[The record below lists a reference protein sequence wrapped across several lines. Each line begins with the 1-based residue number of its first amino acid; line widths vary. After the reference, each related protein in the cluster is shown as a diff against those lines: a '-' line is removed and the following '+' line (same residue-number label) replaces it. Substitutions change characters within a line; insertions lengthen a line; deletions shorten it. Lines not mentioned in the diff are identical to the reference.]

1 MDYIAAGEGYMLRVL
16 EEARKM
22 GLKVPDDLA
31 IVSQDDMRLSL
42 AAGVTA
48 VRQPAAEMGRK
59 AVEIAVRAIEEND
72 LKNMRDEMF
81 YPELII
87 RKST

>member
-1 MDYIAAGEGYMLRVL
+1 
-16 EEARKM
+16 
-22 GLKVPDDLA
+22 
-31 IVSQDDMRLSL
+31 
-42 AAGVTA
+42 
-48 VRQPAAEMGRK
+48 MGRK

-72 LKNMRDEMF
+72 LNNMRDEMF